1 MKTKQAHGFTLIE
14 LMIVIVIIG
23 ILAAMALPYFLSAT
37 VKSKQTEAKAILK
50 QIYVQQEA
58 YRQEY
63 DRYFLTG
70 VTMDNGNPTAFSRI
84 AVDLSP
90 PARYSYTISSADAG
104 VSTFVATANVG
115 APGLDDDAAPDT
127 WVIDQDGVLQVTSD
141 DVTL

>member
-1 MKTKQAHGFTLIE
+1 MRRCERGFTLIE

-23 ILAAMALPYFLSAT
+23 ILAALALPYFLSAT
-37 VKSKQTEAKAILK
+37 VKAKQSEAKAILK
-50 QIYVQQEA
+50 QIFVQQEA

-70 VTMDNGNPTAFSRI
+70 ATLDNANPSAFSRI

-90 PARYSYTISSADAG
+90 PARYSYTLTSADAG
-104 VSTFVATANVG
+104 VSTFTATATVG
-115 APGLDDDAAPDT
+115 APGLDDDAAPDIWT
-127 WVIDQDGVLQVTSD
+127 IDQAGNLIVTSD

>member
-1 MKTKQAHGFTLIE
+1 MKTKQTHGFTLIE

-70 VTMDNGNPTAFSRI
+70 VSMDNGNPTAFSRI

-90 PARYSYTISSADAG
+90 PARYTYSIASADAG
-104 VSTFVATANVG
+104 VSTFVATATVG
-115 APGLDDDAAPDT
+115 APGLDDDPAPDT

>member
-1 MKTKQAHGFTLIE
+1 MKTKQTHGFTLIE

-70 VTMDNGNPTAFSRI
+70 VTMDNGNPSAFARI

-90 PARYSYTISSADAG
+90 PARYAYTITSADAG

>member
-1 MKTKQAHGFTLIE
+1 MKRTHVNGFTLIE

-70 VTMDNGNPTAFSRI
+70 VTMDNANPTAFSRI

-90 PARYSYTISSADAG
+90 PARYAYTITSADAG
-104 VSTFVATANVG
+104 VSTFTATANVG

-127 WVIDQDGVLQVTSD
+127 WTIDQAGNLVVTSD

>member
-1 MKTKQAHGFTLIE
+1 MKTMHEHGFTLIE

-37 VKSKQTEAKAILK
+37 VKAKQSEAKAILK

-70 VTMDNGNPTAFSRI
+70 LAMDNGNPTAFSRI

-90 PARYSYTISSADAG
+90 PARYSYTIASADAG
-104 VSTFVATANVG
+104 VSTFVATATVG
-115 APGLDDDAAPDT
+115 GTGLDDDAAPDT
-127 WVIDQDGVLQVTSD
+127 WIIDQAGNLQVTSD

>member
-1 MKTKQAHGFTLIE
+1 MLRQSERGFTLIE

-37 VKSKQTEAKAILK
+37 VKAKQTEAKAILK

-63 DRYFLTG
+63 DRYFLTAL
-70 VTMDNGNPTAFSRI
+70 TLDNGNPSAFSRI

-90 PARYSYTISSADAG
+90 PARYSYTLSSADAG
-104 VSTFVATANVG
+104 VSTFVATATVG

-127 WVIDQDGVLQVTSD
+127 WTIDQGGVLQVTSD